1 MNQVKEC
8 EWVVDLSHSFGE
20 CFHEISGV
28 RKFYFY
34 YFSPF
39 SFFWGKTGTCF
50 ISLIIFL
57 CLLYMYG
64 LGLPEL
70 NLMGLGRLAAINAH
84 CPLVRFLAE
93 VLKCSSATACAP

>member
-1 MNQVKEC
+1 MVQAKEY
-8 EWVVDLSHSFGE
+8 ERIVDLPHSFGE
-20 CFHEISGV
+20 CLHETFG
-28 RKFYFY
+28 
-34 YFSPF
+34 
-39 SFFWGKTGTCF
+39 GKTGTSF
-50 ISLIIFL
+50 ISRIIFL

>member
-1 MNQVKEC
+1 MSQVKEY
-8 EWVVDLSHSFGE
+8 EWVVDLSHSFLE
-20 CFHEISGV
+20 CFHEAFG
-28 RKFYFY
+28 
-34 YFSPF
+34 
-39 SFFWGKTGTCF
+39 GKIGTCF

-84 CPLVRFLAE
+84 CPFVRFLAE

>member
-1 MNQVKEC
+1 MVQVKEC

-20 CFHEISGV
+20 CFYEAFG
-28 RKFYFY
+28 
-34 YFSPF
+34 
-39 SFFWGKTGTCF
+39 GKTGTCF
-50 ISLIIFL
+50 ISRIIFR

>member
-8 EWVVDLSHSFGE
+8 EWVVDLSHSLGE
-20 CFHEISGV
+20 CFYEAFG
-28 RKFYFY
+28 
-34 YFSPF
+34 
-39 SFFWGKTGTCF
+39 GKTGTCF

-70 NLMGLGRLAAINAH
+70 NLIGLGRLAAINAH
-84 CPLVRFLAE
+84 CPLVRFLAS
-93 VLKCSSATACAP
+93 VLKCSFATACAP